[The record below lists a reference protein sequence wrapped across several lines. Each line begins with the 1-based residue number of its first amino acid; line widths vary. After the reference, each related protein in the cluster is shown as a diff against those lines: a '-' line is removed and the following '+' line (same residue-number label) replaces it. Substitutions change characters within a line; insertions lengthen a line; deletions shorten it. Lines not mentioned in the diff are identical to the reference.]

1 MIKRGHNTWEYL
13 QLCHAEKCWG
23 GNMWSTIVSYVPDWS
38 IWIQAFLVFII
49 PIGITLSMRWIN
61 AAIKRGSFSR
71 SKPSSVSSKDISPA
85 AKGQGEGTETGHYAN
100 IKLTEK
106 YSINLTSVKE
116 SFGLNADVHIR
127 EFIIRGTNTRAAVIY
142 TEGLVDQDLVDD
154 HLITPLMFEGV
165 PLLKQEG
172 FLHPDNAHLLS
183 AYLQDQLLP
192 VSLVEETKSLQELA
206 VGVLF
211 GKNALLVDGLPG
223 ALLIGAHKIKT
234 RGMNEPLSEGLLRGP
249 RIGFTEQLS
258 DNTGILRR
266 YGSDQSL
273 FIKKYEVGSRIKK
286 DLAIAYIQDI
296 ADPDLVAEVCK
307 RIEEMDMDSMLESG
321 YVEQLIEDNTLS
333 PFQQVLN
340 TERPDRVMGA
350 LLEGRVAILLDGTP
364 FVLIVPVTFSMLL
377 QSPEDYYER
386 WIPGTFL
393 RVLRF
398 MAAMLAL
405 LAPALYISFISFH
418 PGLIPTK
425 LVLTIIETRTGVPFP
440 SIIEVLIM
448 ELSIEILREAGI
460 RLPKPIAPAMGIVGG
475 LIIGQAAV
483 QAGIISQF
491 LVIVVAVTAISSF
504 TIPVYSAGLTLR
516 ILRFAAMFSA
526 AVLGLF
532 GVVMFFLLVCTHL
545 ARLSSFGVPYVAPA
559 VPYHMNEWKDFV
571 IRAPLNMMRM
581 RPKMTNP
588 IDDDRKK

>member
-1 MIKRGHNTWEYL
+1 
-13 QLCHAEKCWG
+13 
-23 GNMWSTIVSYVPDWS
+23 MWSKIISYIPEWP
-38 IWIQAFLVFII
+38 IWAQAMLVFIVPVI
-49 PIGITLSMRWIN
+49 ITLIWRWLN
-61 AAIKRGSFSR
+61 TAVQRGSFSR
-71 SKPSSVSSKDISPA
+71 STKPPISSRDISPA
-85 AKGQGEGTETGHYAN
+85 EAGTGPGIETGHYAN
-100 IKLTEK
+100 IKLTGE
-106 YSINLTSVKE
+106 YATDMTSVKE
-116 SFGLNADVHIR
+116 TFAKNADVHIR
-127 EFIIRGTNTRAAVIY
+127 EFTIRGTNTRAAVIY
-142 TEGLVDQDLVDD
+142 TEGLVDQELVDE
-154 HLITPLMFEGV
+154 HLITPLMTDGV
-165 PLLKQEG
+165 PELKQEG
-172 FLHPDNAHLLS
+172 FVHPENRQALS
-183 AYLQDQLLP
+183 SYLQNQLLP
-192 VSLVEETKSLQELA
+192 VSQIQETGSLQEFAL
-206 VGVLF
+206 GVLV
-211 GKNALLVDGLPG
+211 GKNGLLVDGMPG
-223 ALLIGAHKIKT
+223 GMLIGTSKGKT
-234 RGMNEPLSEGLLRGP
+234 RSIDEPLSEALLRGP

-273 FIKKYEVGSRIKK
+273 FIEKIEVGSRIKK

-296 ADPDLVAEVCK
+296 ADPKLVAEVEK
-307 RIEEMDMDSMLESG
+307 RIREMNMDNFLESG

-333 PFQQVLN
+333 PFQQILN
-340 TERPDRVMGA
+340 TERPDRVIGA

-364 FVLIVPVTFSMLL
+364 FVLVVPVTFSMLL

-393 RVLRF
+393 RMLRF
-398 MAAMLAL
+398 LSAMLAL

-440 SIIEVLIM
+440 SLIEVLIM

-460 RLPKPIAPAMGIVGG
+460 RLPKPIGPAMGIVGG

-526 AVLGLF
+526 AVLGLY
-532 GVVMFFLLVCTHL
+532 GVVMFFLLICTHL
-545 ARLSSFGVPYVAPA
+545 ARLTSFGVPYVAPA
-559 VPYHMNEWKDFV
+559 VPYRLSDWKDFI
-571 IRAPLNMMRM
+571 IRAPLSMMRR
-581 RPKMTNP
+581 RPEMMNTV
-588 IDDDRKK
+588 DEDRKK